1 MSPNPRPSLI
11 PDTAFETQP
20 MTQPSPPENAEK
32 ESEVTNQEKSE
43 PNKSANR
50 AREARESSCR

>member
-11 PDTAFETQP
+11 PDTMETQP
-20 MTQPSPPENAEK
+20 LNQPSPPEPIEK
-32 ESEVTNQEKSE
+32 ESETSNQEKNE

-50 AREARESSCR
+50 ARESSCRLN